1 MRLNAFLS
9 LTNSWN
15 SPFPGGHLYQQNELK
30 QTVFKTVLT
39 MKNRCY

>member
-9 LTNSWN
+9 SVNTWN
-15 SPFPGGHLYQQNELK
+15 SPFTVRNLYQQNELK